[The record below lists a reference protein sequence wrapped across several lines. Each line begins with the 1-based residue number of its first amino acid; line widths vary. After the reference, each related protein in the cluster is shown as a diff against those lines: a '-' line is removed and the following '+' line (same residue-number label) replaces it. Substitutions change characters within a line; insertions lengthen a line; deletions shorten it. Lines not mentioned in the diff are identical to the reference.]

1 MQMPH
6 KAENFP
12 PNWDDINDERQ
23 YNPLNCPWTITSE
36 NETLTVVI
44 TCLKWTFNYDFWIRV
59 TAHPE
64 GNPNISKQIDIN
76 KRNPLLESLS
86 EALDDYE
93 DFLEPYLNSYEL
105 HILGELLDSL
115 C

>member
-1 MQMPH
+1 MPH
-6 KAENFP
+6 NFENLP
-12 PNWDDINDERQ
+12 PNWDDMDNECQHIS
-23 YNPLNCPWTITSE
+23 LKCPWTITSE

-64 GNPNISKQIDIN
+64 GNPSISKHIDVN
-76 KRNPLLESLS
+76 KHNPLLVSLL

-93 DFLEPYLNSYEL
+93 VFPEPHLNPYQV

-115 C
+115 P